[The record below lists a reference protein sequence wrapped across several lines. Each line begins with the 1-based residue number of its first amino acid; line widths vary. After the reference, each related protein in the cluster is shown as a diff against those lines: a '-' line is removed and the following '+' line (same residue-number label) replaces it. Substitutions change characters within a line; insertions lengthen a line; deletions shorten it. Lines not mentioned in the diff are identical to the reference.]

1 VTPPDATSG
10 EQPASILPDALYQ
23 KSLDCVHCGLCLTSC
38 PTYIATGRETS
49 SPRGRIYLMR
59 GVAEGNIALGPLL
72 EEEAFLCLGC
82 RACETAC
89 PAGVEYGS
97 MLELTREA
105 LTESG
110 QHDAWPAKL
119 ERFLLRHVVA
129 NRARL
134 HVAIVSLGWVQRL
147 RLDRLAQAL
156 LPARAGAMLAVA
168 PRVPAASEREALP
181 VFTAAEGERRGRV
194 ALFSGC
200 IMGEVFGSVH
210 RATIRVLAANGF
222 DVVVPQTQGC
232 CGALCAHA
240 GDLSTARELA
250 RHNVAVF
257 VDDCQEPYDALI
269 VNSAGC
275 GAAMR
280 EAEHWVGEEGVR
292 YASLVRDVCEWL
304 DEVGFRPPQGS
315 LHATV
320 CYDDP
325 CHLLHA
331 QRVGEAPRR
340 LLRAVDGLELLSHDE
355 ASVCC
360 GAAGIY
366 NLTHPEMSKQ
376 VLERK
381 LDALERVD
389 PDWIATGNPG
399 CAMQIASGARGRK
412 LKARVVHPIELLA
425 EAYRL
430 L

>member
-1 VTPPDATSG
+1 VSDATPNNSRA
-10 EQPASILPDALYQ
+10 ESSLLPDELYQ

-38 PTYIATGRETS
+38 PTYLVTGRENS

-59 GVAEGNIALGPLL
+59 GVAEGNVALGPLL

-105 LTESG
+105 LTVSG
-110 QHDAWPAKL
+110 EHDGFAARV
-119 ERFLLRHVVA
+119 ERFVLRDIVA
-129 NRARL
+129 HRSRL
-134 HVAIVSLGWVQRL
+134 HAAIVSLSWVQAL
-147 RLDRLAQAL
+147 RLDRLAMAL
-156 LPARAGAMLAVA
+156 LPARASAMLAVA
-168 PRVPAASEREALP
+168 PRVPAAAERAPLP
-181 VFTAAEGERRGRV
+181 AFTPAEGERRGRV

-200 IMGEVFGSVH
+200 IMSEVFGGVH

-222 DVVVPQTQGC
+222 DVEVPETQGC

-240 GDLSTARELA
+240 GDLETARGLA
-250 RHNVAVF
+250 RHNAAVF
-257 VDDCQEPYDALI
+257 VDGRQEPLDALI

-280 EAEHWVGEEGVR
+280 EAEHWIGEQGQS

-304 DEVGFRPPQGS
+304 DDVGLRPPRGS
-315 LHATV
+315 VSGTV

-325 CHLLHA
+325 CHLIHA
-331 QRVGEAPRR
+331 QGVGTAPRR
-340 LLRAVDGLELLSHDE
+340 LLASVDGLELVSHDE
-355 ASVCC
+355 ASACC

-366 NLTHPEMSKQ
+366 NLTHPEMSRQ
-376 VLERK
+376 VLDRK

-389 PDWIATGNPG
+389 SDWIATGNPG
-399 CAMQIASGARGRK
+399 CAMQIASGARDRK
-412 LKARVVHPIELLA
+412 LRAQVVHPIELLA
-425 EAYRL
+425 AAYDAA
-430 L
+430 